1 MHEHILYQ
9 MFIFKYHEYSVSL
22 FPGCSKFCSEGN
34 LPVEGI
40 KTQKHCKVNDDIS
53 SFNYK
58 E

>member
-9 MFIFKYHEYSVSL
+9 MFIFKYNEYSVSL

-40 KTQKHCKVNDDIS
+40 KTQKHCKVNDNIS
-53 SFNYK
+53 FLR
-58 E
+58 